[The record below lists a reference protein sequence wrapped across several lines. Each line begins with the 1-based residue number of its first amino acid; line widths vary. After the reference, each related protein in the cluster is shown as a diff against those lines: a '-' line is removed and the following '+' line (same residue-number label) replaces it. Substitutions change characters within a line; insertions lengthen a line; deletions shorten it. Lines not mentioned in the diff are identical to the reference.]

1 MKLLFIS
8 YERFVKYKIA
18 GGVQLCTEE
27 FLEYFKLAKYEVET
41 YLLGVTTNKVK
52 RLKIKFGLEVYDMFD
67 FEHHAKLIAKQINEA
82 SIKIVAL
89 NQVNLSPLI
98 PYIKLLVPKE
108 VKFICL
114 SHGNET
120 GDYLHDI
127 TENNSPNYI
136 QNWKLG
142 KQLVLESTFFKSYYN
157 GVIVISEHE
166 IFINKWLGAQQV
178 LFLPRILY
186 NNFINWNPTDN
197 RIGFVGTLEHL
208 PNKKSIE
215 LVAKSLK
222 ELNFKG
228 ELRLV
233 GGSSEVGNYF
243 KNKFSFINYLGKLSD
258 EALKNEVVTW
268 ELFLNP
274 VFWYSRGSSTKLAQA
289 LNWGIPV
296 LSTPAGRRGYIF
308 SNNEFIV
315 DNHNPQDFAIKIIEV
330 TKDKSLLGEIKS
342 AVEESVNTFDK
353 NNFVNQLDSFVKS
366 LL

>member
-8 YERFVKYKIA
+8 YERFVKYEIA

-52 RLKIKFGLEVYDMFD
+52 RLKIKFGFEVYDMFD
-67 FEHHAKLIAKQINEA
+67 FETHAKLIAKQINEA
-82 SIKIVAL
+82 SIKIVAI
-89 NQVNLSPLI
+89 NQVNLSPVI
-98 PYIKLLVPKE
+98 PFIKSLVPKD
-108 VKFICL
+108 VIFICL

-120 GDYLHDI
+120 GDYIHDI
-127 TENNSPNYI
+127 TENKTPNFI

-142 KQLVLESTFFKSYYN
+142 KQLVLESKFFKSYFN
-157 GVIVISEHE
+157 GIIVISEHE
-166 IFINKWLGAQQV
+166 IFINKWLGAHDI
-178 LFLPRILY
+178 LLLPRIL
-186 NNFINWNPTDN
+186 NKNFLNWHPTEM

-215 LVAKSLK
+215 WVAGSLK
-222 ELNFKG
+222 ELDFKG

-243 KNKFSFINYLGKLSD
+243 ENKFRFINYLGKLSD
-258 EALKNEVVTW
+258 EALKDEVATW
-268 ELFLNP
+268 ALFLNP

-296 LSTPAGRRGYIF
+296 LSTPAGRRGYVF
-308 SNNEFIV
+308 SQKEFIV
-315 DNHNPQDFAIKIIEV
+315 NNHNPEDFAKKIIEI
-330 TKDKSLLGEIKS
+330 TKDKSLSGEIKS